1 MKHSDLG
8 PTDALLIVD
17 VQKDFFPGGALPV
30 TDCDHVIDA
39 LNRWIAAASRAG
51 SLVIATRDWHPPDHL
66 SFQARGG
73 PWPPHCVQQ
82 TTGAEFC
89 DGLRLPADVEI
100 ISKGTD
106 RDTEQ
111 YSPFERQELR
121 DLLCERGI
129 RRLWIG
135 GVAQEYC
142 VRGAVLDAIGAGFA
156 VHVILEATA
165 PVRKDDA
172 QHALDDMR
180 AAGAIFE

>member
-1 MKHSDLG
+1 MIPTDLG
-8 PTDALLIVD
+8 RHDALLIVD

-30 TDCDHVIDA
+30 TDCERVIDA
-39 LNRWIAAASRAG
+39 LNRWIDAATRAG
-51 SLVIATRDWHPPDHL
+51 CLIIATRDWHPADHL
-66 SFQARGG
+66 SFQSQGG
-73 PWPPHCVQQ
+73 PWPPHCLQQ
-82 TTGAEFC
+82 TAGAEFC
-89 DGLRLPADVEI
+89 DGLQLPGNAAI

-106 RDTEQ
+106 PKSEQ

-121 DLLCERGI
+121 DLLRERGI

-135 GVAQEYC
+135 GVAQEFC

-172 QHALDDMR
+172 RRALDEMQ